1 MTSRVP
7 GFFTLPMEER
17 LRIIARLCDLTTEDV
32 QSLLPGGGLPLDQA
46 DRMIENALGLFAIP
60 FGVATNFLVNG
71 KSYFVPMVVEEPSIV
86 ASASNMAKIVRK
98 AGGFTANASGRL
110 MTGQIQLLHCS
121 DWESARQHLLQNKDK
136 LLNRANDAR
145 PSMKA
150 RGGGAKDLEVKLLT
164 VPSDKD
170 WLPMLVIQ
178 VTVDTRDAMGA
189 NVIDGMMEAIAPD
202 VEAITGGRVY
212 LRILS
217 NFTDQCLAEAH
228 CRIPAELLATQGLN
242 GEEVRDRIVQAYAFA
257 EMDLYR
263 AVTHNKGIMNGIDA
277 VAVAT
282 GNDWRALEA
291 ACHAYVARS
300 GQYHSMTRWAIAEN
314 GDLVGALELPMP
326 VGTVGGAISINPAAQ
341 AALKIL
347 HISRATELAEVMVS
361 VGLAQNLAALRAL
374 VTEGIQRGHMALHA
388 RARQPWISGVES

>member
-17 LRIIARLCDLTTEDV
+17 LRLMATLCDLTAEDV
-32 QSLLPGGGLPLDQA
+32 RSVSPGGGLTLDQA

-98 AGGFTANASGRL
+98 AGGFTANASDRL
-110 MTGQIQLLHCS
+110 MVGQVQVVHCS
-121 DWESARQHLLQNKDK
+121 DWESARQCVLQNKDA
-136 LLNRANDAR
+136 LLSRANDAR

-150 RGGGAKDLEVKLLT
+150 RGGGAQDLDVKLLT
-164 VPSDKD
+164 APRDKD

-178 VTVDTRDAMGA
+178 VTIDTRDAMGA
-189 NVIDGMMEAIAPD
+189 NVIDSMMEAIAPD
-202 VEAITGGRVY
+202 VEAMTGGRVY

-217 NFTDQCLAEAH
+217 NYTDNCLAEAH
-228 CRIPAELLATQGLN
+228 CRIPPDLLATEGLP
-242 GEEVRDRIVQAYAFA
+242 GEEVRDRIIQAYAFA
-257 EMDLYR
+257 ELDLYR

-291 ACHAYVARS
+291 ACHAYAVGN

-314 GDLVGALELPMP
+314 GDLMGALQLPMP
-326 VGTVGGAISINPAAQ
+326 VGTVGGAIRINPAAQ
-341 AALKIL
+341 TALKIL
-347 HISRATELAEVMVS
+347 HISRAMELAEVMVS

-388 RARQPWISGVES
+388 RAHHPGNSGV